1 MGIPVVVTHAL
12 DGQQVEFTLDFSEGS
27 LAETLAAIHAELEE
41 GEAVRP
47 VGEYVLISP
56 SRGAYLTA
64 ETWLAGGARWLEA
77 GAELQLALAPAVEVR
92 DQLQQ
97 LRSPEVERD
106 AKKKLVFN
114 LKKRL
119 TAPEFS
125 EEFIAQDGLAALLQ
139 LVNDEDAVAEHGSAL
154 QGYTLLAL
162 RQVLCWQSAMEQL
175 CDSEG
180 LMGSLFRLTY
190 SRHLKSIS
198 RALEL
203 LFVFCYFDDSRHS
216 FTRVLSAASAT
227 ARAHDEPPF
236 AVLVR
241 HLSSGDLDVKLNAL
255 TLINSLISCAPG
267 RHERERLIFQLDR
280 LRVNESLLES
290 VDSRDDLWRTQL
302 DVYTGLTQ
310 HIDLPGSWYEADF
323 YSGKAHALA
332 LELEDARRSLDLFRL
347 EQPLVALLQEEVLR
361 AHRLVGRAR
370 KRGVLLGRGVTQR
383 GDDHEEG
390 PLQLNLLARAG
401 TLASVEAADPVAL
414 WELMASNIRQ
424 QLIEQRGRHANME
437 AHARHFRSRLEAN
450 GGLLDLPA
458 PAEFYGTC
466 GTARGA
472 AVAAGVEAWGIVPV
486 GAAAATAAAAAAL
499 VVAARVAQ
507 PGRRGRPWPHGQ
519 LGRGWRLARASRLS
533 APPLPPPSLGGL
545 LAPSTSRRSRMAAAA
560 ARRPRRWPPAPPG
573 AQPPPLA
580 PPPWVRR
587 RHHHRLAA
595 PRRRHRRR
603 PRRRAPP
610 PPPPPGAP
618 RPGAEAPRG
627 RRSPSA
633 GGARRKD
640 AIVHWSRLVLD
651 GEDERDRRSL
661 WWDLAEVAFDAQ
673 FERGLP
679 AAARGEGGG
688 HRGKP
693 EAESGADEGARCEAL
708 ECGGHLD
715 LHIAAPR
722 RDSVGGA
729 DTRRGEAR
737 SRAGG
742 PNLDAVGHSR

>member
-203 LFVFCYFDDSRHS
+203 LFVFCNFVDSRHS

-383 GDDHEEG
+383 GEDHEEG

-414 WELMASNIRQ
+414 WELMASN
-424 QLIEQRGRHANME
+424 M
-437 AHARHFRSRLEAN
+437 
-450 GGLLDLPA
+450 
-458 PAEFYGTC
+458 
-466 GTARGA
+466 
-472 AVAAGVEAWGIVPV
+472 
-486 GAAAATAAAAAAL
+486 
-499 VVAARVAQ
+499 
-507 PGRRGRPWPHGQ
+507 
-519 LGRGWRLARASRLS
+519 
-533 APPLPPPSLGGL
+533 
-545 LAPSTSRRSRMAAAA
+545 
-560 ARRPRRWPPAPPG
+560 
-573 AQPPPLA
+573 
-580 PPPWVRR
+580 
-587 RHHHRLAA
+587 
-595 PRRRHRRR
+595 
-603 PRRRAPP
+603 
-610 PPPPPGAP
+610 
-618 RPGAEAPRG
+618 
-627 RRSPSA
+627 
-633 GGARRKD
+633 
-640 AIVHWSRLVLD
+640 
-651 GEDERDRRSL
+651 
-661 WWDLAEVAFDAQ
+661 
-673 FERGLP
+673 
-679 AAARGEGGG
+679 
-688 HRGKP
+688 
-693 EAESGADEGARCEAL
+693 
-708 ECGGHLD
+708 
-715 LHIAAPR
+715 
-722 RDSVGGA
+722 
-729 DTRRGEAR
+729 
-737 SRAGG
+737 
-742 PNLDAVGHSR
+742 